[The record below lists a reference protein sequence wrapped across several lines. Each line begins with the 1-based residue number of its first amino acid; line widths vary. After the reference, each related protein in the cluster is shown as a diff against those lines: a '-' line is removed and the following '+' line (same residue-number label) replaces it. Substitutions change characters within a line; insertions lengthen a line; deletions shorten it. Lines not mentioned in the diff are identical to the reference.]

1 MAEPKVALVVNRTL
15 PPQMERAAHDAIVAL
30 EDRGVRVD
38 TSETLAGARNA
49 DLILVMGGDGT
60 ILRGAE
66 LGRSTGV
73 PILGINYGHMG
84 FLSEAQPDEL
94 PAVVERIAAR
104 DWVISERMTID
115 VHVQRPDGSCNV
127 QWALNEVSVEKA
139 FNSRLIEASIG
150 VDGREISAFK
160 ADAVLLSTPTGST
173 AYNFS
178 AGGPVVWPSVEALL
192 LTPVAAHAL
201 FTRPLVVSPYS
212 TLEVRVLRD
221 EAMVSCDSRRRLVA
235 PEGTVITAVRGER
248 PVKLARLNE
257 TPFSGR
263 LVARFH
269 LPVRGWRERE
279 VRE

>member
-1 MAEPKVALVVNRTL
+1 MAQPKVALVVNRTL

-30 EDRGVRVD
+30 EERGIQVD
-38 TSETLAGARNA
+38 TSETLAGARDA

-60 ILRGAE
+60 ILHGAE
-66 LGRSTGV
+66 LGRSTDV

-115 VHVQRPDGSCNV
+115 VHVQRPDGSCIV

-139 FNSRLIEASIG
+139 FNSRLIETSIG

>member
-1 MAEPKVALVVNRTL
+1 MAQPKVALVVNRTL

-30 EDRGVRVD
+30 EERGIQVD
-38 TSETLAGARNA
+38 TSETLAGARDA

-66 LGRSTGV
+66 LGRSTDV

-115 VHVQRPDGSCNV
+115 VHVQRPDGSCIV

-139 FNSRLIEASIG
+139 FNSRLIETSIG

>member
-1 MAEPKVALVVNRTL
+1 MAQPKVALVVNRTL

-30 EDRGVRVD
+30 EERGIQVD
-38 TSETLAGARNA
+38 TSETLAGARDA

-66 LGRSTGV
+66 LGRSTDV

-115 VHVQRPDGSCNV
+115 VHVQRPDGSCIV

-139 FNSRLIEASIG
+139 FNSRLIETSIG

-221 EAMVSCDSRRRLVA
+221 EAMVSCDSRRRL
-235 PEGTVITAVRGER
+235 
-248 PVKLARLNE
+248 
-257 TPFSGR
+257 
-263 LVARFH
+263 
-269 LPVRGWRERE
+269 
-279 VRE
+279 

>member
-1 MAEPKVALVVNRTL
+1 MAQPKVALVVNRTL

-30 EDRGVRVD
+30 EERGIQVD
-38 TSETLAGARNA
+38 TSETLAGARDA
-49 DLILVMGGDGT
+49 DLILVMGGDST

-66 LGRSTGV
+66 LGRSTDV

-115 VHVQRPDGSCNV
+115 VHVQRPDGSCIV

-139 FNSRLIEASIG
+139 FNSRLIETSIG